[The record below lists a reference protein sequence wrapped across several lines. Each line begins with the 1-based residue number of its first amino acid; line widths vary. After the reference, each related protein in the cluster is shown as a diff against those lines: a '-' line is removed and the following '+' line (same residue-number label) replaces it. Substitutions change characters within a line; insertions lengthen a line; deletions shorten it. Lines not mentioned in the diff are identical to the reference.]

1 MKKRMLIMLVAC
13 LVIFGGIVGF
23 YFFKQAMIA
32 KVFANFSSPQQT
44 VSTTKV
50 KATSWQ
56 PYISAVG
63 NLKAQQSVNIMPE
76 IAGKVV
82 KIYFKSGAFV
92 GKGAR
97 LLDLSDSTEQA
108 QLKADRAQLRLAEI
122 TYHRNMKLL
131 QRKAV
136 SRSDIDTSFANLQAK
151 EAAVEGDM
159 SMIRKKKIVTP
170 FAGKLGIRQ
179 VSLGEYLAP
188 GSTTAIVTLSS
199 VDPVRVQFELPQQ
212 DYPKLHA
219 GQKVNVTVDAYP
231 DKTFSGAI
239 AATNAGISQD
249 SRTILVQALV
259 ANKQRLLLPG
269 MFVNVRISLPVK
281 KNMLFVPQT
290 AVTYSLYGNSI
301 FVVNDKSIVS
311 QRFVTLGQ
319 TEGINVLIE
328 KGLKAGETIVTS
340 GQLKIRNGDAIKVNN
355 TVLPN

>member
-1 MKKRMLIMLVAC
+1 MLIAC

-32 KVFANFSSPQQT
+32 KVFANFASPQQT
-44 VSTTKV
+44 VSTAKV

-63 NLKAQQSVNIMPE
+63 NLKAQQSVNMMPE
-76 IAGKVV
+76 VAGKVV
-82 KIYFKSGAFV
+82 KIHFTSGEFV
-92 GKGAR
+92 AKGAR
-97 LLDLSDSTEQA
+97 LLDLSDSSEQA
-108 QLKADRAQLRLAEI
+108 QLKADKAQLRLAEI

-131 QRKAV
+131 IRKAV

-151 EAAVEGDM
+151 QAAVEGDM
-159 SMIRKKKIVTP
+159 STIRKKKIVAP

-188 GSTTAIVTLSS
+188 GSTAGIVTLSS
-199 VDPVRVQFELPQQ
+199 VDPIRVQFELPQQ
-212 DYPKLHA
+212 DFPKLHKN
-219 GQKVNVTVDAYP
+219 QKVDVTVDTYP
-231 DKTFSGAI
+231 NKTFSGAI
-239 AATNAGISQD
+239 TATNAGISQG
-249 SRTILVQALV
+249 SRTILVQAIV
-259 ANKQRLLLPG
+259 TNKQNLLLPG

-281 KNMLFVPQT
+281 NNMLFVPQT

-301 FVVNDKSIVS
+301 FVVNDKKVVS
-311 QRFVTLGQ
+311 QRFITLGQ

-328 KGLKAGETIVTS
+328 KGLKVGETIVTS
-340 GQLKIRNGDAIKVNN
+340 GQLKIRNGDTIKINN